1 MIKFTSFLKTICNKM
16 RISHAVC
23 LLPAIIAVLLFT
35 GCTLSKTTS
44 DADVVKLVK
53 NYYLF
58 NHAGEQIRAKVI
70 ERGEFNKDCNCY
82 PVRLEIC
89 VPDKKACNKTF
100 YLFKNNTGEVEITE
114 FMPKSSASA

>member
-1 MIKFTSFLKTICNKM
+1 M
-16 RISHAVC
+16 RTRRAVY
-23 LLPAIIAVLLFT
+23 LLPVVIAFLFFA

-70 ERGEFNKDCNCY
+70 ERGEYNKDCNCY

-89 VPDKKACNKTF
+89 VPNKKACNKTF
-100 YLFKNNTGEVEITE
+100 YLFKNNSGEVEVTE
-114 FMPKSSASA
+114 FMPKGNASA